1 MSRKKSSIKK
11 ETLEVFVNKK
21 GYDLVEKTESGFKGV
36 SRASEVTGL
45 SRPTIYAIL
54 EAFPEPP
61 NKTIPKY
68 VEEWKQTEGYQ
79 FFRDH
84 VKGKV
89 SKSAY
94 NSFLNFGLDCWKL
107 LHKKDPVS
115 WTLEDYKKLWNLPAF
130 YDEYFLERGK
140 EQISYNNA
148 CKVRKWINVMAQNP
162 ESPARAEWVARGSP
176 LFSTK
181 KLKRPKGMY
190 KGRFLEEPEEI
201 SLIKAT
207 ENHTFLLW
215 LRLAKESFGRA
226 SSLEFMT
233 PADINFRQ
241 SIIKMYE
248 PKTDDYIPR
257 LFHAS
262 TLKLLDRFIHDYN
275 IKRSQKLFPAYEWT
289 RKQLKDTAERGGVSK
304 ITDDRV
310 ATHIMKHTGVTQGA
324 LHGLSMEELSEQSGT
339 DPSTLR
345 DFYIGGVQ
353 RKLRHSILGEPKEV
367 REEWHEWIGRLDG
380 IYQKQYEELEV
391 DPSHRVGFGNG
402 NSLGRNGGHF
412 KTKLEQEG
420 A

>member
-1 MSRKKSSIKK
+1 MIKK
-11 ETLEVFVNKK
+11 TTLDKFVK
-21 GYDLVEKTESGFKGV
+21 GNGYELVKARGV
-36 SRASEVTGL
+36 SHASKTL
-45 SRPTIYAIL
+45 KISRPTIYAIL
-54 EAFPEPP
+54 EAYPEAP

-94 NSFLNFGLDCWKL
+94 YSFINFGLDAWRL

-115 WTLEDYKKLWNLPAF
+115 LTLEDYQKLWNYPAF
-130 YDEYFLERGK
+130 YDSYYLEREK
-140 EQISYNNA
+140 EQISYNHA
-148 CKVRKWINVMAQNP
+148 CFVRKWINVMAQNP
-162 ESPARAEWVARGSP
+162 ESPAKAEWVARGST
-176 LFSTK
+176 LFTTK
-181 KLKRPKGMY
+181 GLKRPKGMY
-190 KGRFLEEPEEI
+190 KSRFLEEPEEI
-201 SLIKAT
+201 SLIEACD
-207 ENHTFLLW
+207 NHTFLLW
-215 LRLAKESFGRA
+215 LRLAKESLGRA
-226 SSLEFMT
+226 SSTEFMT

-241 SIIKMYE
+241 CTIKMYE
-248 PKTDDYIPR
+248 PKTEDYLPR

-262 TLKLLDRFIHDYN
+262 TLKLLDRFITDYS
-275 IKRSQKLFPAYEWT
+275 IGRHEKLFPSYQWI
-289 RKQLKDTAERGGVSK
+289 RKQLKDTAERGKVKK

-310 ATHIMKHTGVTQGA
+310 ATHIMKHTGITQGA

-367 REEWHEWIGRLDG
+367 KEEWHEWIERLDG
-380 IYQKQYEELEV
+380 VYQKQYEELPV
-391 DPSHRVGFGNG
+391 DRLHRVAFGNG
-402 NSLGRNGGHF
+402 NATGTLKPRY
-412 KTKLEQEG
+412 EQER